1 MGLVIDTDRRIQYA
15 GLYLISRIDEPGT
28 DVNAFIARAE
38 ELFSPIQ
45 EWLVT
50 RGYVEIDENGQL
62 DVTSTGRDVKTS
74 FVDRHRRYLVDYD
87 VFSAVDLGEG
97 EFAFARY
104 HDFPD
109 AHGWQAYLNQDRFE
123 DLRVAVAEYESVD
136 PIDMIYQTA
145 IDDGSFGPD
154 RTEAWDFDRL
164 LGKVWDDIAHI
175 YNTALKGA
183 DLGYEGDGGPSTGRE
198 VVEDVVSQGRAL
210 AGQLRVDG
218 RRG

>member
-123 DLRVAVAEYESVD
+123 DLRVAVAE
-136 PIDMIYQTA
+136 
-145 IDDGSFGPD
+145 
-154 RTEAWDFDRL
+154 
-164 LGKVWDDIAHI
+164 
-175 YNTALKGA
+175 
-183 DLGYEGDGGPSTGRE
+183 
-198 VVEDVVSQGRAL
+198 
-210 AGQLRVDG
+210 
-218 RRG
+218 

>member
-28 DVNAFIARAE
+28 DANAFIARAE
-38 ELFSPIQ
+38 ELFSPIL

-154 RTEAWDFDRL
+154 RTGAWDFDRL

-175 YNTALKGA
+175 YNTALKVD
-183 DLGYEGDGGPSTGRE
+183 DLGYEADDGPISGRE
-198 VVEDVVSQGRAL
+198 VIEDVVSQGRAL